1 MRDGRA
7 ITVSSFLSVCVRVC
21 VCVWSHCGRYTV
33 NCNLIK
39 RATHKGNGRDRDAQ
53 KNITRFARR
62 RQGKCEYRVAGR
74 GAGRRE
80 RALPASLN
88 ELLRQR
94 GEWQSSGDF
103 KCIFMLVFMS
113 SARNCP
119 TLKYLVNLHCSPSP
133 PPLRVLETKRLWV
146 INKRLTVNTK
156 KRKLACYMRASNER
170 HELQKVARLI
180 ELMKGWEHN

>member
-1 MRDGRA
+1 MAGTETR
-7 ITVSSFLSVCVRVC
+7 
-21 VCVWSHCGRYTV
+21 
-33 NCNLIK
+33 K
-39 RATHKGNGRDRDAQ
+39 

-94 GEWQSSGDF
+94 GEWQGKSGKGRQSSGDF

-133 PPLRVLETKRLWV
+133 PLRVLETKRLWV
-146 INKRLTVNTK
+146 INKRLTVKTK
-156 KRKLACYMRASNER
+156 KRKLACYMRASKEKTRIAEGRKVDRAHER
-170 HELQKVARLI
+170 MRA
-180 ELMKGWEHN
+180 